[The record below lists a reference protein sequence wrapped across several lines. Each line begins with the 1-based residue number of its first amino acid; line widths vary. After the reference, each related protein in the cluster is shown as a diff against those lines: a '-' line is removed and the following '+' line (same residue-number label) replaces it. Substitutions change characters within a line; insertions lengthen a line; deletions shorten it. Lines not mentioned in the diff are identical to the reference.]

1 MDNKFIEE
9 KKGTEFIWELKKEAV
24 NGFFF
29 SVIEILPLIF
39 TCIIAYT
46 NYLIG
51 KKLIPYLEDFKNK
64 SKKNILNFSPDQE
77 SLIKQYLRGIR
88 DKSPYNNI
96 SLWQLNNPSID
107 KRDIISADSFSLCI
121 EASTQGD
128 RKIFDSTFLSFHYI
142 SEALN
147 IMRSNSL
154 TILDIKN
161 TSEGPICQV
170 WLGKRGTS
178 GYLLYFSSQFTF
190 ILLEKR
196 SKFFSSLTELLAR
209 KTRDKYLDYC
219 IKIGEIIQEIES

>member
-9 KKGTEFIWELKKEAV
+9 KKESDFIWELKKEVAS
-24 NGFFF
+24 GFFF
-29 SVIEILPLIF
+29 SVMELLPLVF
-39 TCIIAYT
+39 TCIIACT

-64 SKKNILNFSPDQE
+64 SKKNILSFSPDQE
-77 SLIKQYLRGIR
+77 NLIKQYLRGIR

-96 SLWQLNNPSID
+96 SLWQLNDPSID
-107 KRDIISADSFSLCI
+107 KRGIIIADSFSLCI
-121 EASTQGD
+121 EASIQGD

-147 IMRSNSL
+147 IIRSNNL
-154 TILDIKN
+154 TILDINDISK
-161 TSEGPICQV
+161 GPICQV

-219 IKIGEIIQEIES
+219 MKIGEIIQEIES

>member
-9 KKGTEFIWELKKEAV
+9 KKGTEFIWELKKEVAS
-24 NGFFF
+24 GFFF
-29 SVIEILPLIF
+29 SVMELLPLVF
-39 TCIIAYT
+39 TCIIACT

-64 SKKNILNFSPDQE
+64 SKKNILNFSPDQQ
-77 SLIKQYLRGIR
+77 SLIKHYLRGIR

-128 RKIFDSTFLSFHYI
+128 RKIFDSAFLSFHYI

-154 TILDIKN
+154 TILDSKN
-161 TSEGPICQV
+161 ISDGPICQV

-178 GYLLYFSSQFTF
+178 GSLLYFSSQFTF

-219 IKIGEIIQEIES
+219 MKIGEIIQEIES